1 MGYCAALKRTD
12 SARFLA
18 PRMLRLLPLLCLLFV
33 GCDATSIG
41 ELQRLFEFDA
51 VTTPSGI
58 TQTDA
63 RGDVIRED
71 ASDWRTAPIYSSQFS
86 LTFKPY
92 PNPAS
97 ATQSVQFAG
106 TFSGSNGALIPYRL
120 TPQGDLLLVQ
130 GVSGSTQGTAPLFS
144 FPAGQLGGPGLH
156 RVVLLD
162 RQGRIV
168 TFGDVQV
175 LP

>member
-1 MGYCAALKRTD
+1 M
-12 SARFLA
+12 
-18 PRMLRLLPLLCLLFV
+18 PRLLPILGFLLATPLFV

-41 ELQRLFEFDA
+41 ELQRVFEFDA
-51 VTTPSGI
+51 VGVPDGVTR
-58 TQTDA
+58 TDA
-63 RGDVIRED
+63 RGNVLSED
-71 ASDWRTAPIYSSQFS
+71 DRDWRTAPVYSSQFT
-86 LTFKPY
+86 LTFLPY

-97 ATQSVQFAG
+97 PTESVQFAG

-120 TPQGDLLLVQ
+120 TAQGDLSRIQAVT
-130 GVSGSTQGTAPLFS
+130 GSTEGTAPLFS

-168 TFGDVQV
+168 TYGDVEV
-175 LP
+175 IP